1 MDSIVRSYLDSFCG
15 KFNIDKNLSESKRF
29 EYFSIFSILSDEIN
43 SNLDKN
49 DLESII
55 LPDGTR
61 GIDGISVT
69 INDALIFNA
78 DEIDNFKDQR
88 FSVSFHFFQ
97 VKISESF
104 SDSEVGSFLD
114 TIIDFFSE
122 EPKYNI
128 QIDEYSSYL
137 EIYKRLLQIISS
149 LKEVNLFCYY
159 ISLGQKQESNT
170 TIDCTVK
177 NKSSYLEKYNFFTN
191 THIQLI
197 DKATLISKHK
207 KAISPLKSEFKFENK
222 ISLSGI
228 PSIEEAYIGYVS
240 FSEFKKLIID
250 NENNKIKSL
259 FNDNLRDFLG
269 FDNPINQNI
278 KQTLENRKFSEFSL
292 LNNGITVIAES
303 NSGRGNTLVLENYQI
318 VNGCQT
324 SNVLYEC
331 RNIEGIDNVLI
342 PLKVIIT
349 KDENLRDEIIITTNS
364 QSSFTEEQLFAITQF
379 QKELED
385 YYISQKDIDGI
396 YYERRTN
403 QYQNINKSK
412 IVDIKEQLKSFMAM
426 FFDVPHLV
434 SGNIGK
440 VIKQYKDKFFQKD
453 HSPIPYYIS
462 GLLSK
467 KWDELI
473 QSESNYKEFNK
484 FRYHIFMGFRY
495 LVEDLPFDQRYL
507 SKSNIKQYAIK
518 SENQRINSYE
528 KLLQVLRDRQEV
540 KRNLDNSIEIFK
552 KVDYTRQKAAYSGP
566 ITEEYKQKIQGYLS
580 QN

>member
-1 MDSIVRSYLDSFCG
+1 MDSIVRSYLNSFCS
-15 KFNIDKNLSESKRF
+15 KFNIDENLSESKKF

-69 INDALIFNA
+69 INNALIFNA

-122 EPKYNI
+122 KPIYNT
-128 QIDEYSSYL
+128 QIDEYYSYL
-137 EIYKRLLQIISS
+137 EIYNRLLQIISS

-170 TIDCTVK
+170 TIDCTIK
-177 NKSSYLEKYNFFTN
+177 DKRSYLVEYNFFTN
-191 THIQLI
+191 IHIQLI

-207 KAISPLKSEFKFENK
+207 KAISPLKTEFKFENR

-228 PSIEEAYIGYVS
+228 PNIEEAYIGYVS

-364 QSSFTEEQLFAITQF
+364 QSSFTEGQLFAITQF

-528 KLLQVLRDRQEV
+528 KLLQVLRDRQEL

-566 ITEEYKQKIQGYLS
+566 ITEGYKQKIQEYLS

>member
-170 TIDCTVK
+170 TIDCTIK
-177 NKSSYLEKYNFFTN
+177 NKRSYLVEYNFFTN
-191 THIQLI
+191 IHIQLI
-197 DKATLISKHK
+197 DKAILISKHK
-207 KAISPLKSEFKFENK
+207 KAISPLNTEFKFENR
-222 ISLSGI
+222 ISLSVI
-228 PSIEEAYIGYVS
+228 PNIEEAYIGYVS

>member
-104 SDSEVGSFLD
+104 SDLEVGSFLD

-122 EPKYNI
+122 KPNYNI
-128 QIDEYSSYL
+128 QRDEYSAYL

-170 TIDCTVK
+170 TIDCTIK
-177 NKSSYLEKYNFFTN
+177 NKRSYLEKYNFFTN
-191 THIQLI
+191 IHIQLI
-197 DKATLISKHK
+197 DKAILISKHK